1 MNAYSVDEMESS
13 AETPAGEVSTEMIGT
28 NLTVEGER

>member
-13 AETPAGEVSTEMIGT
+13 AETPAGEVRTEMIG
-28 NLTVEGER
+28 NDLLIESER